1 MAANKSTKA
10 NNKSQAETIAKNMTE
25 EQVQFAEPAPFS
37 ENGVEEQ
44 VQLTEPELPSE
55 SSAEEESQPAK
66 PTPSPEESAATRPP
80 VVKEIDLHQT
90 VVVRNGFQGTLV
102 YQSTRTGETF
112 IWREF
117 GDEQDMELGELR
129 NARNSHK
136 NFFINNWFMFD
147 EPWVIDYLG
156 MAQYYKLAIS
166 IDDLDNIFLLP
177 PDELEVAISALPDG
191 QKSSVAYRASNLIA
205 DGTIDSN
212 KTITTLENVLGVNLV
227 ERG

>member
-10 NNKSQAETIAKNMTE
+10 NNKSQAETTTE
-25 EQVQFAEPAPFS
+25 
-37 ENGVEEQ
+37 NTVEEQ

-55 SSAEEESQPAK
+55 NSAEEESQPTES
-66 PTPSPEESAATRPP
+66 TPSPEESTATRPP

-136 NFFINNWFMFD
+136 GFFINNWFMFD

-177 PDELEVAISALPDG
+177 TDELEVAISALPDG

-212 KTITTLENVLGVNLV
+212 KTIAALEKVLGVNLV